1 MTEDGDAVRDK
12 NRFRPALSQ
21 PQSFSPICSW
31 IFVILPSLKHFGIIG
46 PSHRSFARCHC
57 VCKPCCFVLSRIR
70 NSNELGSPKP
80 SRPMCGLLSRRIAT
94 WKSRLNVFS
103 ITMPPLSERREDIPL
118 LVEYFIRKHSSIR
131 GVSGITPEAMKLLKS
146 YDWPGNVRELGNV
159 IERAA
164 GLGTSHLIRPE
175 DLPEAI
181 KERKSRISGKM
192 KSFNDGVND
201 AKREMIDQALE
212 ITGGNKREAADLL
225 DLDPSYF
232 NRLLRTLYGEN
243 ETDPPEKPL
252 L

>member
-1 MTEDGDAVRDK
+1 MRVIVATNRNLEEAIKEG
-12 NRFRPALSQ
+12 RFREDLY
-21 PQSFSPICSW
+21 
-31 IFVILPSLKHFGIIG
+31 H
-46 PSHRSFARCHC
+46 
-57 VCKPCCFVLSRIR
+57 
-70 NSNELGSPKP
+70 
-80 SRPMCGLLSRRIAT
+80 
-94 WKSRLNVFS
+94 RLNVFS
-103 ITMPPLSERREDIPL
+103 ITMPPLSERREDIPPL
-118 LVEYFIRKHSSIR
+118 LDYFIRKHSSIR
-131 GVSGITPEAMKLLKS
+131 GMSGVSQEAMKLLES

-192 KSFNDGVND
+192 KSFKDGVND
-201 AKREMIDQALE
+201 AKREMIDRALE